1 MSEKPVDKVAA
12 RRLIAEAVDSFEKLE
27 VISYVYRNGY
37 AVLDPDAIS
46 TASGIP
52 SDEVRVV
59 IAQLRKAH
67 VLDPNGEWKD
77 AVEALV
83 TLYDDDR
90 ALVLHLLSR
99 SALDRVR
106 NQAAQVFSDAFL
118 IKPRKKGD
126 PDA

>member
-1 MSEKPVDKVAA
+1 MSEKPVDKAAA

-27 VISYVYRNGY
+27 VISYVYNNGY

-46 TASGIP
+46 AASGIP
-52 SDEVRVV
+52 ADEVRVV

-67 VLDPNGEWKD
+67 VLEPNGPYKD

-106 NQAAQVFSDAFL
+106 NQAAQVFSDAFV
-118 IKPRKKGD
+118 IRPKKKGD

>member
-1 MSEKPVDKVAA
+1 MSGKAVDKAAA

-27 VISYVYRNGY
+27 VISYVFRNGY

-52 SDEVRVV
+52 ADEVRVA

-67 VLDPNGEWKD
+67 VLEPNGLWKD
-77 AVEALV
+77 AVESLV
-83 TLYDDDR
+83 TMYDEDR

-99 SALDRVR
+99 SALERVR
-106 NQAAQVFSDAFL
+106 NQAANAFSDAFV
-118 IKPRKKGD
+118 IRPKKKGD

>member
-1 MSEKPVDKVAA
+1 MTEKPVDKAA
-12 RRLIAEAVDSFEKLE
+12 GWRLIAEAVDSFEKLE

-46 TASGIP
+46 KASGIP
-52 SDEVRVV
+52 SDEVRAA

-67 VLDPNGEWKD
+67 VLDPNGPWKD
-77 AVEALV
+77 GVEALV
-83 TLYDDDR
+83 TMYDDDR

-106 NQAAQVFSDAFL
+106 NQAAQVFSDAFV
-118 IKPRKKGD
+118 IRPKKKGD